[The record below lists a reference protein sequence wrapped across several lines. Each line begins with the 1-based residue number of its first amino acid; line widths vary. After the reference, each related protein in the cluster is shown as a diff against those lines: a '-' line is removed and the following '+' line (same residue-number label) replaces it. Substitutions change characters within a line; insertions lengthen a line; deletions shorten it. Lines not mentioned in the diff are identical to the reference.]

1 MKANNPDRNVS
12 NMDVLKDIRGL
23 LSATTGREESPKPPL
38 ANPAGAS
45 PETAALIKQQ
55 QEEITRLKNEN
66 KALLAKL
73 DSVVSCKDKPLDMA
87 QIEASKAELELALS
101 RVEELV
107 KLKSQELM
115 RRIGRIYQEAGQGE
129 IALEFK
135 KAGNSL
141 EVTENFAHFVRALMG
156 E

>member
-1 MKANNPDRNVS
+1 MKANNPDRSVS

-23 LSATTGREESPKPPL
+23 LSATPGREDAPKPQL
-38 ANPAGAS
+38 EDSSA
-45 PETAALIKQQ
+45 TAALVKKQ
-55 QEEITRLKNEN
+55 QEEIARLRSEN
-66 KALLAKL
+66 KELLAKL
-73 DSVVSCKDKPLDMA
+73 DSFVSCKDRPMDMA
-87 QIEASKAELELALS
+87 QIEAEKAEMSLALS
-101 RVEELV
+101 QVEELV

-115 RRIGRIYQEAGQGE
+115 RRIARIYQEAGQGE

-135 KAGNSL
+135 KADESL

>member
-23 LSATTGREESPKPPL
+23 LSATPGREDSPKPQD
-38 ANPAGAS
+38 S
-45 PETAALIKQQ
+45 SETAALIKQQ
-55 QEEITRLKNEN
+55 QEEIARLRSEN
-66 KALLAKL
+66 KELLARL
-73 DSVVSCKDKPLDMA
+73 DSVVSCKDKPMDIA
-87 QIEASKAELELALS
+87 QIEAGKAELELALS
-101 RVEELV
+101 QLEELV

-115 RRIGRIYQEAGQGE
+115 RRIARIYQEAGQGE

-135 KAGNSL
+135 KAGNGL
-141 EVTENFAHFVRALMG
+141 EDTENFAHFVRALMG

>member
-1 MKANNPDRNVS
+1 MKPNNPDRNVS

-23 LSATTGREESPKPPL
+23 LSATPGREESPKPPL
-38 ANPAGAS
+38 ENTAGS
-45 PETAALIKQQ
+45 SSETAALVKQQ

-66 KALLAKL
+66 RELLAKL
-73 DSVVSCKDKPLDMA
+73 DSFVSCKDKPVDVA

-101 RVEELV
+101 QVEELV

-115 RRIGRIYQEAGQGE
+115 RRIARIYQEAGQGE

-135 KAGNSL
+135 RAGESL
-141 EVTENFAHFVRALMG
+141 EITENFAHFVRALMG